1 VNCISQ
7 EDLRSLR
14 RELESKAPVIENN
27 LHTGRN
33 YLASDPSAADASD
46 NEGNVKK
53 KLAFPPLFAE

>member
-1 VNCISQ
+1 VKCFSQ

-27 LHTGRN
+27 LHAGRN

-53 KLAFPPLFAE
+53 KVGFFPAVR